1 MPRNRPSMR
10 FILSLLLPLASFSF
24 ALGLTLPLVRFEKLY
39 FFEETPSLLEIVA
52 GLFAGE
58 DRPIAILVACFSV
71 FLPAAKLLLLHV
83 VAFGGGRAR
92 SLALLGAVS
101 KWSMMDV
108 MLVALVVFAAKT
120 SGLATAVTQPGIWF
134 YATATLSS
142 ALAALL
148 CNRGRR

>member
-1 MPRNRPSMR
+1 MR
-10 FILSLLLPLASFSF
+10 LILSLLLPLASFSF

-39 FFEETPSLLEIVA
+39 FFEETPSLIEIVL
-52 GLFAGE
+52 GLCAEGDE
-58 DRPIAILVACFSV
+58 GLAILVGCFSIL
-71 FLPAAKLLLLHV
+71 FPATKLLLLHV
-83 VAFGGGRAR
+83 VAFGGGRGR

-108 MLVALVVFAAKT
+108 MVVALVVFAAKT

-142 ALAALL
+142 ALAALM
-148 CNRGRR
+148 CRRGR